1 MAAGAASSGDV
12 VPYVTDLTGLSTGV
26 DRMSTGTGRRRFS
39 AERAA
44 RYQVPPLG
52 VFVWVVLRGELE

>member
-1 MAAGAASSGDV
+1 